1 MSSFASS
8 SSGGKSS
15 LQERK
20 IREAEGLLK
29 EAKKCLTTGM
39 FQWKKD
45 YLSAGPLYVKA
56 ANHFRVAKEPER
68 AIKALIDGAK
78 CSQECGQLHE
88 VGNAYMQA
96 AMIAKGM
103 GGNEQRAV
111 DFYKKAFDVYSA
123 NDDALTATNAGKQG
137 AVMLAKIDQSAAI
150 GMYRSLLDML
160 EAQHKHTYAFE
171 IYRDVIRLCV
181 RAKDFTAGCELVKN
195 AVEAF
200 KEGNQTTTVYQWH
213 LCEVILMIQRGD
225 LVGAEEVFLDS
236 LGTQGYGLSD
246 QAAAAEELL
255 KGVKNNDADLLEKVK
270 KMPGLRFVPVPDI
283 GSLAMKI
290 CNKVISAGGGSGA
303 KKKNAP
309 TLPSTAT
316 RREDLKE
323 AVDSIGS
330 AISGMASPGTD
341 GSVPVTSRDA
351 ALSTASDSLEASIK
365 DTNGLLADLEDDF
378 DDLA

>member
-1 MSSFASS
+1 M
-8 SSGGKSS
+8 
-15 LQERK
+15 
-20 IREAEGLLK
+20 K

-225 LVGAEEVFLDS
+225 LGGAEEVFLDS

-341 GSVPVTSRDA
+341 GSAPVTSRDA